1 MANATAARL
10 GASPLRIDW
19 TGIAGLPAQTGPL
32 STPVHSIQDA
42 WEKLRAQFSR
52 DEVGFYFSAVKD
64 EISQLKASVQL
75 ARECLDSKK
84 FTDVLFLGIG
94 GSALGPICLLSA
106 LEHRRKNT
114 LRFHFAENP
123 DPIDW
128 NLTLSRLKPESTLVC
143 AVTKSGGTFETLSQ
157 LLISLEWLGQAR
169 WKSNVIA
176 ITDPAKG
183 DLRRFATDQG
193 LRTLA
198 IAPSI
203 GGRFSIFSPV
213 GLFASELAGLDTAEF
228 MKGALQVHEH
238 CERSSIEKSPLG
250 QLASQLI
257 RHAISHPVHVC
268 MPYSTRLRMVGD
280 WWVQLWGESLGKD
293 GKGFTPIA
301 AVGAT
306 DQHSILQLLRDGPDD
321 KITWFMTVGEVADP
335 VRIPKAPLSPT
346 RGTYDAFELLQGHSL
361 QELLMTEYQATSLV
375 MTRARR
381 PQVTLQLDALDERGM
396 GALLYSFSVLTALTG
411 TMWGINPFDQPGVEE
426 GKIYTKES
434 LIRAREAAHARS
446 MEDDTHSPVNRL
458 RRPSS
463 QLPDQSED

>member
-1 MANATAARL
+1 MAQATAARI

-19 TGIAGLPAQTGPL
+19 TGVASLPAQSGEVA
-32 STPVHSIQDA
+32 TPSRNVSEA
-42 WEKLRAQFSR
+42 WEYLRGQFAR
-52 DEVGFYFSAVKD
+52 DEVGFYYSATRD
-64 EISQLKASVQL
+64 DLSQQVASVKL
-75 ARECLDSKK
+75 ARECLASNR

-106 LEHRRKNT
+106 LEHRRSNS

-128 NLTLSRLKPESTLVC
+128 TLTLSKLKPESTLVC

-157 LLISLEWLGQAR
+157 LLISLDWLGQAR
-169 WKSNVIA
+169 WKEHVIA
-176 ITDPAKG
+176 ITDPSKG

-213 GLFASELAGLDTAEF
+213 GLFASELAGLNTSEF
-228 MKGALQVHEH
+228 MKGAIQVHEH
-238 CERSSIEKSPLG
+238 CERSAPEKSPIG
-250 QLASQLI
+250 QLASELI

-306 DQHSILQLLRDGPDD
+306 DQHSILQLLRDGPND
-321 KITWFMTVGEVADP
+321 KITWFMTVGEVSDP

-375 MTRARR
+375 MSRANR
-381 PQVTLQLDALDERGM
+381 PQITLQLDALDERGM
-396 GALLYSFSVLTALTG
+396 GALLYAFSVLTALTG

-426 GKIYTKES
+426 GKIYTRDS
-434 LIRAREAAHARS
+434 LIRARELATEKA

-458 RRPSS
+458 RR
-463 QLPDQSED
+463 QQD